1 MRMFLFACGILATAA
16 GAAMVGF
23 GISIKEFS
31 LGNTLLTTGTVAI
44 VGGLILVGIATAIQE
59 LQRIAEALAVRPPPR
74 ASRSLDA
81 FEPAAP
87 AALRA
92 APPPDPMP
100 SPSIEPAK
108 ESAFA
113 APRMPFSLPPH
124 DDEKADETSLSPR
137 TAPTPEVAA
146 APERGNKGDVLSVSR
161 LDLSFRPAPPRE
173 ADAPKEF
180 FDSLWPA
187 PVRANVAADT
197 PAAPEAS
204 SADAPPPQQEAEP
217 APAKEADP
225 VEEAQAV
232 TILKSGIIDE
242 MAYTL
247 YSDGSI
253 EAEMPQGTMRFGSIA
268 DLRSYLEKSA

>member
-16 GAAMVGF
+16 GVAMAGF

-59 LQRIAEALAVRPPPR
+59 LQRIAEALAVRPPTP
-74 ASRSLDA
+74 ASRSLA

-87 AALRA
+87 AASRA
-92 APPPDPMP
+92 GPSPDRMP

-187 PVRANVAADT
+187 PVRANVAAET

-204 SADAPPPQQEAEP
+204 PADAPPPQQEAEP
-217 APAKEADP
+217 AHAKEADP